1 MQKSQ
6 QNKKKTNE
14 NVLKKV
20 SAFFTD
26 KLPSLSSQIRKSIS
40 DFSTLVCEKTQ
51 KSLEKAQVSVSDL
64 KEYSSLALVSLFGF
78 LMAIASLPQGIRP
91 FGISAICSFS
101 DKKKALCVYAGAA
114 AACII
119 YGNTSM
125 SSFIIYFMIYAARK
139 TFTDSKFSEPIHI
152 RILESA
158 VSSMAVGII
167 RICSGAEAPIYSYIA
182 FLSLSCISCAFTY
195 FFSTL
200 FTPELKSSSK
210 MSTLSICSY
219 ALLGAIICSL
229 DGFSV
234 FGFDIQLMC
243 ACIITLT
250 YAVVNGFLHAG
261 IVGFVCGIACAN
273 PLVSACLGMCGII
286 SAFLTAK
293 SVVASVISFAA
304 AFFLVGSYSSGHS
317 FGLTLLPSVAAGCV
331 LFFPLCGL
339 LPESLRLT
347 SKTSTATTC
356 ASFFFRSDA
365 EYQKKLS
372 EAFFSISDIF
382 SKLAE
387 KQKYPSFSDTAL
399 SVDKAFSEVCSG
411 CALSEMCYAKKKT
424 DMDELKQTMFSVL
437 SVRSAIPD
445 DFGSNMKDKCIRLEN
460 MCDKLN
466 YIYRELSVTLAK
478 DNRTALL
485 SAQYSGMARLM
496 IDAEKKAA
504 EMNQRDTAFEKSVAS
519 ALSELDIT
527 FSNIT
532 VCSGREKKT
541 CVTGINLDKIPLGAK
556 ELRDYIYSKCGLHIT
571 EPSFD
576 ISEKSDIIMSFE
588 RSPAVSVRY
597 SQACLSKDRK
607 SVNGDTV
614 NFLHNDNGYFHAF
627 ICDGMGSG
635 KDAATSS
642 RLASIFLEKMLP
654 SNTKKTVILELLN
667 NALMSR
673 STESFS
679 TVDLLE
685 ADLLSGRCTFLKAG
699 AAPTYILRSSKLYKI
714 FSATPPVG
722 IISGFTA
729 ESTRFDVEAGDV
741 IIMMSDGVVQNNE
754 DSAWLA
760 ELIRFDT
767 TKDPSVL
774 SKVILDKSCEINTR
788 NDDMSV
794 CVIKIEKAVAVV

>member
-6 QNKKKTNE
+6 QKNKKNGQNTFKNFFSS
-14 NVLKKV
+14 V
-20 SAFFTD
+20 SD
-26 KLPSLSSQIRKSIS
+26 KLSAIHLNIKKSCLA
-40 DFSTLVCEKTQ
+40 FSETLVKLT
-51 KSLEKAQVSVSDL
+51 KKHLAKAQVSIPNL
-64 KEYSSLALVSLFGF
+64 KEYSSLTLFATFGF
-78 LMAIASLPQGIRP
+78 LMSITSLPQGIRP
-91 FGISAICSFS
+91 FGISAICSFT
-101 DKKKALCVYAGAA
+101 DKKKALCVYSGAA
-114 AACII
+114 LACII
-119 YGNTSM
+119 YGNTSL

-139 TFTDSKFSEPIHI
+139 TFTDSRFSEPVHI

-158 VSSMAVGII
+158 CASMAIGII
-167 RICSGAEAPIYSYIA
+167 RICSGIESPIYSYIA
-182 FLSLSCISCAFTY
+182 FLSLACISCAFTY

-200 FTPELKSSSK
+200 FTPEIKASSK

-219 ALLGAIICSL
+219 ALLAALICSL
-229 DGFSV
+229 DGFV
-234 FGFDIQLMC
+234 IFGFDIQLVG
-243 ACIITLT
+243 ACVITLT

-261 IVGFVCGIACAN
+261 IVGFVCGIACGN
-273 PLVSACLGMCGII
+273 PVISACLGMCGII
-286 SAFLTAK
+286 SAFVTAK
-293 SVVASVISFAA
+293 SVVASVISFIS
-304 AFFLVGSYSSGHS
+304 AFFLVGSYTSGLS
-317 FGLTLLPSVAAGCV
+317 VCISLLPSVAAGCI
-331 LFFPLCGL
+331 LFFPLCAL

-347 SKTSTATTC
+347 SKTSDITSSVSQFLRA
-356 ASFFFRSDA
+356 DA
-365 EYQKKLS
+365 QYQKKLS

-387 KQKYPSFSDTAL
+387 KQKYPSFSDTVM
-399 SVDKAFSEVCSG
+399 SVDKSFSEVCCG

-424 DMDELKQTMFSVL
+424 DIEELKQTMFSVL
-437 SVRSAIPD
+437 SVRAAVPD
-445 DFGSNMKDKCIRLEN
+445 DFGQHMQNKCIRLEN

-466 YIYRELSVTLAK
+466 HIYREISVNLAK

-485 SAQYSGMARLM
+485 SAQYSGMARLI
-496 IDAEKKAA
+496 IDAEKKAS
-504 EMNQRDTAFEKSVAS
+504 EMSKRDIAFEKSISS
-519 ALSELDIT
+519 ALSQLDIP
-527 FSNIT
+527 FSQIT
-532 VCSGREKKT
+532 VCSDREKKT
-541 CVTGINLDKIPLGAK
+541 CVSGINLDKIPISAK
-556 ELRDYIYSKCGLHIT
+556 ELKSYIYSKCAIHIT

-576 ISEKSDIIMSFE
+576 ISEKSDIIMTFE
-588 RSPAVSVRY
+588 RSPSISVRY
-597 SQACLSKDRK
+597 SQAGLSKDRK

-614 NFLHNDNGYFHAF
+614 NFLHSDSNYFHAF

-642 RLASIFLEKMLP
+642 RLASLFLEKMLP
-654 SNTKKTVILELLN
+654 SHTKKTVVLELLN

-699 AAPTYILRSSKLYKI
+699 AAPTYILRSGKLYKI

-729 ESTRFDVEAGDV
+729 ENTRFDVEEGDV

-788 NDDMSV
+788 ADDMSV
-794 CVIKIEKAVAVV
+794 CVIKIEKAVA